1 MTCVVV
7 PQGKAFEFQTGVFK
21 GDDTFSVDRLVASC
35 QPRVMLALPSAGRV
49 LVPYFESPE
58 DCVNDTL
65 SRAKVDPA
73 RRRKKAGKKATNADA
88 TISTSRD
95 NSPINNNAGSL
106 HNKLTLHGVC

>member
-7 PQGKAFEFQTGVFK
+7 PQGKAFEVCASCYCLSLAWDVFTVLLYVWRRWYLQAFSCNFVLQQFQTGVFK
-21 GDDTFSVDRLVASC
+21 GDDTFSVDLLVASC

-73 RRRKKAGKKATNADA
+73 R
-88 TISTSRD
+88 
-95 NSPINNNAGSL
+95 
-106 HNKLTLHGVC
+106 

>member
-7 PQGKAFEFQTGVFK
+7 PQGKAFEVCACCYCLWLAWGVFTILLYVWRRYYFQAFSCSCVLQQFQTGVFK

-35 QPRVMLALPSAGRV
+35 QPRIMPALPSAGRV

-65 SRAKVDPA
+65 GRAKVDPA
-73 RRRKKAGKKATNADA
+73 R
-88 TISTSRD
+88 
-95 NSPINNNAGSL
+95 
-106 HNKLTLHGVC
+106 